1 MKALEI
7 EKLLELHKKWLYGE
21 GGVRANLRSADLRS
35 ADLHGA
41 DLSSAD
47 LYGADLHGAD
57 LSSAN
62 LRSADLHGA
71 DLSGANLNGANLS
84 SANLRSADLHGADLR
99 SADLSGAHLR
109 SADLRGADLRCT
121 GNMKELRT
129 IQVDRYMIG
138 FTKDILQIGCKTYTI
153 DEWRNFTDKEI
164 SKMDEGALDWW
175 NKWKDWIF
183 QAIDLSYVKE

>member
-7 EKLLELHKKWLYGE
+7 EKLLELHKKWLYDE
-21 GGVRANLRSADLRS
+21 GGVRADLRS

-47 LYGADLHGAD
+47 LSG
-57 LSSAN
+57 AN
-62 LRSADLHGA
+62 LRSADLRSADLSNAVLYGADLRGA
-71 DLSGANLNGANLS
+71 DLSGADLNGADLNG
-84 SANLRSADLHGADLR
+84 ANLRSADLHGADLR
-99 SADLSGAHLR
+99 GADLSGANLR
-109 SADLRGADLRCT
+109 SADLRSADLRCT

-153 DEWRNFTDKEI
+153 DEWRNFTDEEI